1 MRSKQR
7 FKSDRHDLSIVK
19 FIKLHLCGDDK
30 RIYSFNCVKTSRYGN
45 SEKLIKKKAKSHQKK
60 KKKPYWKS
68 MKYIINF
75 SYNHKNRNFGWISSE
90 NNKIQNLKLPNILD
104 IYTEF

>member
-60 KKKPYWKS
+60 KNRIEKVWNTLLIFHITIKAEILVESQVKIT
-68 MKYIINF
+68 KY
-75 SYNHKNRNFGWISSE
+75 
-90 NNKIQNLKLPNILD
+90 KI
-104 IYTEF
+104 

>member
-1 MRSKQR
+1 
-7 FKSDRHDLSIVK
+7 
-19 FIKLHLCGDDK
+19 
-30 RIYSFNCVKTSRYGN
+30 
-45 SEKLIKKKAKSHQKK
+45 
-60 KKKPYWKS
+60 

>member
-45 SEKLIKKKAKSHQKK
+45 SEKLIKKKVKSHQKK
-60 KKKPYWKS
+60 NVLR
-68 MKYIINF
+68 KYEIHITI
-75 SYNHKNRNFGWISSE
+75 K
-90 NNKIQNLKLPNILD
+90 
-104 IYTEF
+104 T